1 DDGSPVTSAE
11 IMRRALE
18 YCSMFDKAVLVHA
31 EDLELT
37 RGGVMN
43 EGFESMRL
51 GLRGMPAA
59 AEEVMIHRDIELAGL
74 TGGRLH
80 ILHVSTA
87 GGAEPIRR
95 GKQRGIRVAGEAC
108 PHHFPLADRCL
119 RAFDSNF

>member
-1 DDGSPVTSAE
+1 
-11 IMRRALE
+11 MRSRVE
-18 YCSMFDKAVLVHA
+18 YWRMFKQAVVSHA

-37 RGGVMN
+37 RGGVMH

-59 AEEVMIHRDIELAGL
+59 AEDVMVHRDIILAEL

-87 GGAEPIRR
+87 GSVELIRQAKRR
-95 GKQRGIRVAGEAC
+95 GGNGTGHATPPQFSRTLQC
-108 PHHFPLADRCL
+108 PRP
-119 RAFDSNF
+119 

>member
-1 DDGSPVTSAE
+1 VSPIGAITKGRQGQELAEIGGLVQGGAVAFTDDGSPVVSAE

-18 YCSMFDKAVLVHA
+18 YCKMFDKAVLSHA
-31 EDLELT
+31 EDLDLT

-51 GLRGMPAA
+51 GLRGMPAS
-59 AEEVMIHRDIELAGL
+59 AEEIMIYRDIALAEM

-87 GGAEPIRR
+87 
-95 GKQRGIRVAGEAC
+95 AGV
-108 PHHFPLADRCL
+108 D
-119 RAFDSNF
+119 